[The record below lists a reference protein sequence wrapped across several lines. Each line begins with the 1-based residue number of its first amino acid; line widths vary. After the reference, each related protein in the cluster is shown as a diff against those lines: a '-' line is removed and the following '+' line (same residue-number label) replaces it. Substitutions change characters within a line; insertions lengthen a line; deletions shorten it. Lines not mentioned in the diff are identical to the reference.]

1 MINSFPTWSLE
12 SVKKLNGSQDQ
23 VSASRFIFAAII
35 RLQSFNNQL
44 PVLYFTITTCFVY
57 FRTPASI
64 CTT

>member
-1 MINSFPTWSLE
+1 MINIFPAWI
-12 SVKKLNGSQDQ
+12 VGRRKKINGSQDQ